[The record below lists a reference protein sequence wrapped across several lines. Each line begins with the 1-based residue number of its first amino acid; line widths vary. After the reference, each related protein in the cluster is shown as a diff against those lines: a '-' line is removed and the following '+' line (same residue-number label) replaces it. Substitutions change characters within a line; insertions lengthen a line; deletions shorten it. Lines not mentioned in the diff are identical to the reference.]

1 MGYMFIEAS
10 LIFAFI
16 AMICWGF
23 GDFFIQRSSRKIGNV
38 ESLLFIGIIGLIGLF
53 PLVIGDIHA
62 LFEWQNL
69 LLIGFLGVLTFVAGL
84 LDFEAL
90 KEGKLSVI
98 EVVLE
103 IELPI
108 TILLGLIF
116 FGETLTAMQ
125 WVVISFIFIGI
136 LLMAFKKAHFKNI
149 KLFLEKGVL
158 IAILGSIGMGGINF
172 LTAASSRQVSPIMAI
187 WGPALVFSILCIIV
201 IWRREGFSKTF
212 ANLRSYKWLVLG
224 MGIFDT
230 AAWTTY
236 AFATNQGELAVITAI
251 TESYPAICLF
261 LGLWINKEKIGW
273 HQYLG
278 AALAICASILL
289 AFVV

>member
-1 MGYMFIEAS
+1 MFIEGS
-10 LIFAFI
+10 LIFAFL
-16 AMICWGF
+16 AMICWGI
-23 GDFFIQRSSRKIGNV
+23 GDFFIQRSARKIGNV
-38 ESLLFIGIIGLIGLF
+38 ESLFFIGIIGIIGLLH
-53 PLVIGDIHA
+53 LVWGDLKELI
-62 LFEWQNL
+62 EWQNL
-69 LLIGFLGVLTFVAGL
+69 LLLGFLGVLTFVAGL

-103 IELPI
+103 VELPI

-116 FGETLTAMQ
+116 FGETLSGVQ
-125 WVVISFIFIGI
+125 WGIISLIFIGI
-136 LLMAFKKAHFKNI
+136 VTMSIKGHHLKNPR
-149 KLFLEKGVL
+149 LFLEKGVL
-158 IAILGSIGMGGINF
+158 IALLGSIGMGGINF
-172 LTAASSRQVSPIMAI
+172 LTAASARQVSPIMAI
-187 WGPALVFSILCIIV
+187 WGPAVVFSILCMIV

-212 ANLRSYKWLVLG
+212 SNLMRYKWLVLG

-236 AFATNQGELAVITAI
+236 AFATFHGEVAIITAI

-261 LGLWINKEKIGW
+261 LGLWINKEKENW

-278 AALAICASILL
+278 AGLAIVASVVL
-289 AFVV
+289 ATMV

>member
-1 MGYMFIEAS
+1 MFIEAS
-10 LIFAFI
+10 LIFAFL
-16 AMICWGF
+16 AMIFWGF

-38 ESLLFIGIIGLIGLF
+38 ESLLFIGIIGLIGLL
-53 PLVIGDIHA
+53 PLVWNDIPA
-62 LFEWQNL
+62 LFEWQNI

-108 TILLGLIF
+108 TILLGLVF
-116 FGETLTAMQ
+116 FGESLSGIQ
-125 WVVISFIFIGI
+125 WAIISLIFIGI
-136 LLMAFKKAHFKNI
+136 VMMAIKEHHLKNPR
-149 KLFLEKGVL
+149 LFLEKGVL
-158 IAILGSIGMGGINF
+158 IALVGSIGMGGINF

-187 WGPALVFSILCIIV
+187 WGPALVFSVLCFFVILK
-201 IWRREGFSKTF
+201 REGFGKTF
-212 ANLRSYKWLVLG
+212 SNLKKFKWLILG

-236 AFATNQGELAVITAI
+236 AFATYNEELAIITAI
-251 TESYPAICLF
+251 TESYPALGLF
-261 LGLWINKEKIGW
+261 LGLKFNKEKIGW
-273 HQYLG
+273 HQYVG
-278 AALAICASILL
+278 AVLAIIASIALATM
-289 AFVV
+289 V